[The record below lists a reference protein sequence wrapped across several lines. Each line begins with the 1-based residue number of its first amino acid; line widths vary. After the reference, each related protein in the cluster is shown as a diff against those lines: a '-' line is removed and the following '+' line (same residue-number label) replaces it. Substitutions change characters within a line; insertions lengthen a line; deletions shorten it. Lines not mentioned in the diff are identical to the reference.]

1 MSSTPPPPP
10 PPRLA
15 SSECVGYD
23 ERWHRWIERFIEV
36 YHAAHS
42 ATVPALLLPIEVF
55 ASGRSSTLWCITWW
69 WIWCWCSIIW
79 CGPVSNGAGAQRGAF
94 LEQHF
99 APSVPLPSSPGHL
112 IMFHATRR
120 FSFLRF
126 PFCQFEVYLNTP
138 FLLLLHLF
146 LLLLLPPSS
155 SSSSSSS
162 RLNSLREIFLRFP
175 PDQSTPS
182 AGPDFSDPCRLT
194 CASNC
199 PLEASWSW
207 KKHSCPRCST
217 ESLRKRVQKCVQEVL

>member
-55 ASGRSSTLWCITWW
+55 ASGHSSTLWCITWW
-69 WIWCWCSIIW
+69 WIWCCCSIIW

-126 PFCQFEVYLNTP
+126 PFCQFEVYLNTSFFRLP
-138 FLLLLHLF
+138 PPPPPRPPPPLVHPPLDTSLGRASTIAGGGAAILN
-146 LLLLLPPSS
+146 LLPHPPPSHKGGGGPARQLKGGGKAGSS
-155 SSSSSSS
+155 SSLAHYWVELPVSKHVA
-162 RLNSLREIFLRFP
+162 NGET
-175 PDQSTPS
+175 DPS
-182 AGPDFSDPCRLT
+182 
-194 CASNC
+194 
-199 PLEASWSW
+199 
-207 KKHSCPRCST
+207 
-217 ESLRKRVQKCVQEVL
+217 

>member
-1 MSSTPPPPP
+1 MFSQREQILIHLDLPCWWRNVWVMIEFNTSSSS
-10 PPRLA
+10 

-112 IMFHATRR
+112 IVFHTTRHL
-120 FSFLRF
+120 SFLRF
-126 PFCQFEVYLNTP
+126 PL
-138 FLLLLHLF
+138 
-146 LLLLLPPSS
+146 
-155 SSSSSSS
+155 
-162 RLNSLREIFLRFP
+162 
-175 PDQSTPS
+175 
-182 AGPDFSDPCRLT
+182 
-194 CASNC
+194 
-199 PLEASWSW
+199 
-207 KKHSCPRCST
+207 
-217 ESLRKRVQKCVQEVL
+217 